1 MLDGYHP
8 EEWHDFFL
16 LAGSA
21 SAALA
26 GLVFVA
32 ITLHL
37 RAITAHSGHRHRART
52 VLASLGHILIA
63 SLVMLIPVFDRVA
76 AGSALVVAAGWL
88 LYETIRS
95 SIRIVPVM
103 RRWRRDPVARTIA
116 VRTMV
121 GDLSMLVGFI
131 GAFLVIAGGGL
142 GLVLVALDMIV
153 RFGLAVAGA
162 WLLAVAVAEDP
173 QVQTP
178 S

>member
-1 MLDGYHP
+1 LDSYHP
-8 EEWHDFFL
+8 EDWRDFFL
-16 LAGSA
+16 LAGTA

-37 RAITAHSGHRHRART
+37 RSITAHPGHRHRART

-63 SLVMLIPVFDRVA
+63 SLVMLIPIFDHVA
-76 AGSALVVAAGWL
+76 AGSALVAAAGWL

-95 SIRIVPVM
+95 SIRVVPVM

-116 VRTMV
+116 VRTAI
-121 GDLSMLVGFI
+121 GDLSMIMGFS
-131 GAFLVIAGGGL
+131 GAFLVLAGAGL

-153 RFGLAVAGA
+153 RFALAVAGS
-162 WLLAVAVAEDP
+162 WLLVVAVAEESEVP
-173 QVQTP
+173 T
-178 S
+178 SS